1 METRAFAEETIPESS
16 HARSSDLVI
25 DDRPVVIHDPDRRG
39 RIGGDDP
46 VRTFRS
52 YTRRWRMLVAF
63 VLLGAALGWVSAA
76 MAEEATVAPIEVD
89 HYQGS
94 HVLVL
99 DSNVPNTQAVLS
111 VRNLNTLAKRIT
123 VGDVPA
129 AVADATG
136 LTADQVATQV
146 RVIIRSDS
154 ESLDIVAVA
163 PTPAE
168 AEVLADAFATAL
180 FAHLDAEATSYAED
194 AIASAQSRLDEAEAN
209 LAGVRAE
216 LAIAVAAEDEGQI
229 ALLEQDEQQFLSA
242 RIFANASLLDARA
255 DGVPIVPLET
265 LRSAEGTSQVISE
278 SRYDELVDKAALGQ
292 NVIALFG
299 DEVEENTS
307 GGALSVVSA
316 NLPTG
321 AVPRTAAG
329 AALGLLLGVALI
341 GFLSRI
347 DNRVRSKR
355 QVEEVLDLPVI
366 AEVPAV
372 GRRKRRRTDLIS
384 VDTPRSRFAEQ
395 HRALAST
402 ISYAHRSR
410 SGRNSQVVLVTSP
423 GPAEGKTTTVAN
435 LGAMLAEAGQSVLLI
450 NCDFRRPRLHLHL
463 DAADTPMDINT
474 TAIDEIELISN
485 VIDDRDAPPTEVI
498 AEQRKI
504 IQQARQVYDL
514 IIIDTAPVLATNDAI
529 DLLDLVDDV
538 VLVLRAGKTTVHA
551 ADRAAEILERR
562 RAHVLGLALT
572 AVDARSSD
580 EYYYYGSYYSEERSA
595 PSEPKRRLF
604 SGRNAD
610 VDIDLADD
618 GESEIDDLD
627 LAVGL
632 DADDELEL
640 IDHADDEL
648 DDELTLDD
656 DGDGDD

>member
-1 METRAFAEETIPESS
+1 M
-16 HARSSDLVI
+16 
-25 DDRPVVIHDPDRRG
+25 
-39 RIGGDDP
+39 
-46 VRTFRS
+46 
-52 YTRRWRMLVAF
+52 
-63 VLLGAALGWVSAA
+63 
-76 MAEEATVAPIEVD
+76 
-89 HYQGS
+89 
-94 HVLVL
+94 
-99 DSNVPNTQAVLS
+99 
-111 VRNLNTLAKRIT
+111 
-123 VGDVPA
+123 
-129 AVADATG
+129 
-136 LTADQVATQV
+136 
-146 RVIIRSDS
+146 
-154 ESLDIVAVA
+154 
-163 PTPAE
+163 
-168 AEVLADAFATAL
+168 
-180 FAHLDAEATSYAED
+180 
-194 AIASAQSRLDEAEAN
+194 
-209 LAGVRAE
+209 
-216 LAIAVAAEDEGQI
+216 
-229 ALLEQDEQQFLSA
+229 
-242 RIFANASLLDARA
+242 
-255 DGVPIVPLET
+255 
-265 LRSAEGTSQVISE
+265 ISE

-580 EYYYYGSYYSEERSA
+580 EYYYYGSYYNEERSA

-604 SGRNAD
+604 PGRNSD
-610 VDIDLADD
+610 VDIDLAEDS
-618 GESEIDDLD
+618 ESEIDDLD
-627 LAVGL
+627 LAVVL
-632 DADDELEL
+632 DADADADADAELER
-640 IDHADDEL
+640 IDAADEGDEA
-648 DDELTLDD
+648 DDELTLG